1 MSEKPPKHEH
11 FDDSDDSD
19 DSWELFNLEQHDI
32 PNPAEALAMIAG
44 SIVYGQPTVLVST
57 SNHQEFSTRAIFSG
71 LYRSDDPLVE
81 TLYTSPQVE
90 AIGVIV
96 GETSTDETTEV
107 SDKNGESI
115 TVTFTVDQDGNPTA
129 GRFFRTV

>member
-11 FDDSDDSD
+11 FDGSD

-57 SNHQEFSTRAIFSG
+57 SNHQEFSTRAIFSS

-81 TLYTSPQVE
+81 TLDASPQVE
-90 AIGVIV
+90 AVGAIV
-96 GETSTDETTEV
+96 GETSTAEISDE
-107 SDKNGESI
+107 SGESI
-115 TVTFTVDQDGNPTA
+115 TVTFTIDQDGNPTS